1 MHNGDTGRGAEPGGA
16 GGNHR
21 QRGLGVTNAAG
32 SLDAE
37 LRADGVAH
45 QFYVLH
51 RCAAGAEAG
60 GGFDKV
66 RAAFQHQLAGAD
78 LFLRREQAGFQDD
91 LHRPFV
97 RGLHHVAQFAQ
108 DIFVIA
114 VLEPAD
120 VEDDIDFVRA
130 IVDGRL
136 GFKTFRIRRHR
147 AERKADDTGN
157 LDARTFQ
164 EMAGPSD
171 PGAVDANAVKMILA
185 RLEA

>member
-1 MHNGDTGRGAEPGGA
+1 MATLAEVPSRVAPAAIIASAVWVSRMPPEALTPNFGPTVSRISFTSSTVA
-16 GGNHR
+16 PPVLKPVEVLTKCAPLSTTSR
-21 QRGLGVTNAAG
+21 QARIF
-32 SLDAE
+32 SS
-37 LRADGVAH
+37 
-45 QFYVLH
+45 
-51 RCAAGAEAG
+51 
-60 GGFDKV
+60 
-66 RAAFQHQLAGAD
+66 
-78 LFLRREQAGFQDD
+78 RREQAGFQDD

-108 DIFVIA
+108 DIFVVA

-147 AERKADDTGN
+147 AQRKADDAGN

-164 EMAGPSD
+164 AMAGPSD

-185 RLEA
+185 RFEA